1 MRSKLCR
8 THHKTSCIGEMK
20 AEINGCYIGLRFAAS
35 DRRDNMAGINPIGRR
50 NWSVVPP
57 SCVPGFMAGL
67 VYGENT
73 HSYLAK
79 AG

>member
-1 MRSKLCR
+1 
-8 THHKTSCIGEMK
+8 
-20 AEINGCYIGLRFAAS
+20 
-35 DRRDNMAGINPIGRR
+35 MAGINPIGRR